1 MTIKWSEGVIDSSVL
16 GTYLDSVN
24 DGVRQLTMMMETLYK
39 FTQEASL
46 DMGHVTC
53 DMLGG
58 SGKTVNTGLGLR
70 SGQVWRLS

>member
-39 FTQEASL
+39 FTQELSL
-46 DMGHVTC
+46 ETCDMRHVTC
-53 DMLGG
+53 WEGG
-58 SGKTVNTGLGLR
+58 ATL
-70 SGQVWRLS
+70 